1 MRRLLLLPL
10 LAFPMACRKPAAKP
24 LPNST
29 AKAETVKSGTASPEA
44 AKSEAASPE
53 GKSKSEVRE
62 EILVVVNKHIITRRV
77 LNQAVEQQHAALYRQ
92 FAGKELDEKLKD
104 AREKT
109 LQGLVDAFLLEDKG
123 SELGSPVSDEYVRAS
138 IDGIKK
144 ENNFATDADLERALK
159 GSLGIGLPEFMKRQ
173 KQQAIQQFVL
183 QREVFSKVAVED
195 NELRAYYEDHKDEY
209 RLPSRFRIRELVIAK
224 GATPDDLAEA
234 RKKLET
240 IQAGLQSGKPFE
252 ELARVHS
259 TSPSK
264 ATGGDLGWM
273 NKGFLRASIE
283 EAAIRLKP
291 DQVSA
296 PIETDKDFY
305 LIQLIALEDAPMKP
319 FAEVKA
325 KILEKLQEPKAQNA
339 IEQYLANLRMRANIR
354 YLVPK
359 EQILKG

>member
-1 MRRLLLLPL
+1 LLILPL
-10 LAFPMACRKPAAKP
+10 ACKKPVAQPQPGAAAG
-24 LPNST
+24 T
-29 AKAETVKSGTASPEA
+29 EAAKAEATA
-44 AKSEAASPE
+44 PE
-53 GKSKSEVRE
+53 GKSKTEIRE
-62 EILVVVNKHIITRRV
+62 EILVVVNKHIITRRG

-92 FAGKELDEKLKD
+92 FSGKELDEKLKD

-109 LQGLVDAFLLEDKG
+109 LQGLVDSFLLEDKG
-123 SELGSPVSDEYVRAS
+123 AELGSPVTDDYVRAS

-209 RLPSRFRIRELVIAK
+209 RMPSRFRIRELVLAK
-224 GATPDDLAEA
+224 GATAEDQAEA
-234 RKKLET
+234 RKKLEA
-240 IQAGLQSGKPFE
+240 IQAELKAGKSFE
-252 ELARVHS
+252 ELARLHS
-259 TSPSK
+259 TSPSR

-273 NKGFLRASIE
+273 NKGFLRVSIE
-283 EAAIRLKP
+283 DAAVKLKP
-291 DQVSA
+291 EQVSA
-296 PIETDKDFY
+296 PIETDKDLY
-305 LIQLIALEDAPMKP
+305 LIQLMSLEDAPVKD

-339 IEQYLANLRMRANIR
+339 IEQYLANLRMRANVR

-359 EQILKG
+359 DKILKG

>member
-1 MRRLLLLPL
+1 MKLIAPALAVLLL
-10 LAFPMACRKPAAKP
+10 APA
-24 LPNST
+24 LV
-29 AKAETVKSGTASPEA
+29 AETKPD
-44 AKSEAASPE
+44 
-53 GKSKSEVRE
+53 VRE
-62 EILVVVNKHIITRRV
+62 EILVVVNKHIITRRS
-77 LNQAVEQQHAALYRQ
+77 LSQAVEQQHAALYRQ
-92 FAGKELDEKLKD
+92 FSGKELDQKLVD

-123 SELGSPVSDEYVRAS
+123 AELGSPISDEYVRAS

-173 KQQAIQQFVL
+173 KQQATQQFVL

-209 RLPSRFRIRELVIAK
+209 RMPSRFRIRELVLAK
-224 GATPDDLAEA
+224 GATVEEQTEA
-234 RKKLET
+234 RKKLES
-240 IQAGLQSGKPFE
+240 IQAELKDGKSFE
-252 ELARVHS
+252 DLARLHS

-273 NKGFLRASIE
+273 SKGFLRANIE
-283 EAAIRLKP
+283 DAAVKLKP
-291 DQVSA
+291 EQVSA
-296 PIETDKDFY
+296 PIETDKDLY
-305 LIQLIALEDAPMKP
+305 LIQLISLEDAPVKS
-319 FAEVKA
+319 FTEVKA

-359 EQILKG
+359 DQILKG

>member
-1 MRRLLLLPL
+1 MRLVAPALALLLASPL
-10 LAFPMACRKPAAKP
+10 LVAQAKP
-24 LPNST
+24 D
-29 AKAETVKSGTASPEA
+29 
-44 AKSEAASPE
+44 
-53 GKSKSEVRE
+53 VRE
-62 EILVVVNKHIITRRV
+62 EILVVVNKHIITRRG
-77 LNQAVEQQHAALYRQ
+77 LTQAVEQQHAALYRQ
-92 FAGKELDEKLKD
+92 FSGKELDEKLVD

-109 LQGLVDAFLLEDKG
+109 LQGLVDAYLLEDKG
-123 SELGSPVSDEYVRAS
+123 AELGSPVSDEYVRAS

-159 GSLGIGLPEFMKRQ
+159 GSLGIGLPEFIKRQ
-173 KQQAIQQFVL
+173 KQQATQQFVL

-209 RLPSRFRIRELVIAK
+209 RLPSRFRIRELVLAK
-224 GATPDDLAEA
+224 GATVEEQTEA
-234 RKKLET
+234 RKRLEA
-240 IQAGLQSGKPFE
+240 IQAELKGGKPFE
-252 ELARVHS
+252 ELARLHS

-283 EAAIRLKP
+283 EAAVKLKP
-291 DQVSA
+291 EQVSA

-305 LIQLIALEDAPMKP
+305 LVQLIALEDAPVKA

-339 IEQYLANLRMRANIR
+339 IEQYLSGLRMRANVR

-359 EQILKG
+359 DQILKG

>member
-1 MRRLLLLPL
+1 MRLIAPALAMLLFAPVV
-10 LAFPMACRKPAAKP
+10 M
-24 LPNST
+24 
-29 AKAETVKSGTASPEA
+29 AETKPD
-44 AKSEAASPE
+44 
-53 GKSKSEVRE
+53 VRE
-62 EILVVVNKHIITRRV
+62 EILVVVNKHIITRRS
-77 LNQAVEQQHAALYRQ
+77 LSQAVEQQHAALYRQ
-92 FAGKELDEKLKD
+92 FSGKELDQKLVD

-123 SELGSPVSDEYVRAS
+123 AELGSPISDEYVRAS

-173 KQQAIQQFVL
+173 KQQATQQFVL

-209 RLPSRFRIRELVIAK
+209 RMPSRFRIRELVLAK
-224 GATPDDLAEA
+224 GATVEEQTEA
-234 RKKLET
+234 RKKLES
-240 IQAGLQSGKPFE
+240 IQAELKDGKSFE
-252 ELARVHS
+252 DLARLHS

-273 NKGFLRASIE
+273 SKGFLRANIE
-283 EAAIRLKP
+283 DAAVKLKP
-291 DQVSA
+291 EQVSA
-296 PIETDKDFY
+296 PIETDKDLY
-305 LIQLIALEDAPMKP
+305 LIQLISLEDAPVKS
-319 FAEVKA
+319 FTEVKA

-359 EQILKG
+359 DQILKG

>member
-1 MRRLLLLPL
+1 
-10 LAFPMACRKPAAKP
+10 MACKKPEAKP
-24 LPNST
+24 KSIGVATPG
-29 AKAETVKSGTASPEA
+29 VKQPETASTEVRT
-44 AKSEAASPE
+44 E
-53 GKSKSEVRE
+53 GQSKIDVRE
-62 EILVVVNKHIITRRV
+62 EILVVVNKHIITRRG
-77 LNQAVEQQHAALYRQ
+77 LSQAVEQQHAALYRQ
-92 FAGKELDEKLKD
+92 FSGKELDEKLVD

-123 SELGSPVSDEYVRAS
+123 AELGSPVTDEYVRATL
-138 IDGIKK
+138 DGIKK

-159 GSLGIGLPEFMKRQ
+159 SSLGINLNEFIKRQ
-173 KQQAIQQFVL
+173 KQQSTQQFVL

-224 GATPDDLAEA
+224 GATEADQAEA
-234 RKKLET
+234 RKKLES
-240 IQAGLQSGKPFE
+240 IQAELKGGKPFE
-252 ELARVHS
+252 DLARQHS

-283 EAAIRLKP
+283 EAAVKLKP
-291 DQVSA
+291 EQVSD
-296 PIETDKDFY
+296 PIETDKDIY
-305 LIQLIALEDAPMKP
+305 LIQLISMEDAPVTA

-339 IEQYLANLRMRANIR
+339 AEQYLVNLRMRANIR

>member
-1 MRRLLLLPL
+1 MKAIAPALALLM
-10 LAFPMACRKPAAKP
+10 AAPM
-24 LPNST
+24 LV
-29 AKAETVKSGTASPEA
+29 AETKPD
-44 AKSEAASPE
+44 
-53 GKSKSEVRE
+53 VRE
-62 EILVVVNKHIITRRV
+62 EILVVVNKHIITRRG
-77 LNQAVEQQHAALYRQ
+77 LTQAVEQQHAALYRQ
-92 FAGKELDEKLKD
+92 FSGKELDAKLVD

-109 LQGLVDAFLLEDKG
+109 LQGLIDAFLLEDKG
-123 SELGSPVSDEYVRAS
+123 AELGSPVSDEYVRAS

-209 RLPSRFRIRELVIAK
+209 RMPSRFRIRELVLAK
-224 GATPDDLAEA
+224 GATVEEQTEA
-234 RKKLET
+234 RKRLES
-240 IQAGLQSGKPFE
+240 IQAELKGGKAFE
-252 ELARVHS
+252 ELARLYS

-273 NKGFLRASIE
+273 SKGFLRASIE
-283 EAAIRLKP
+283 EAAVKLKP
-291 DQVSA
+291 EQVSA
-296 PIETDKDFY
+296 PIETDKDLY
-305 LIQLIALEDAPMKP
+305 LIQLIALEDAPVKA

-339 IEQYLANLRMRANIR
+339 MEQYLANLRMRANIR

>member
-1 MRRLLLLPL
+1 VRALASVLALAL
-10 LAFPMACRKPAAKP
+10 LAPAGLRA
-24 LPNST
+24 
-29 AKAETVKSGTASPEA
+29 
-44 AKSEAASPE
+44 
-53 GKSKSEVRE
+53 EVRE
-62 EILVVVNKHIITRRV
+62 EILVIVNSHIITRRD
-77 LNQAVEQQHAALYRQ
+77 LTQAVEQQHAALYRQ
-92 FAGKELDEKLKD
+92 FSGKELDEKLKD

-109 LQGLVDAFLLEDKG
+109 LQGMVDAYLLEDKG
-123 SELGSPVSDEYVRAS
+123 AELGSPVTDEYVRSS

-144 ENNFATDADLERALK
+144 ENNFATDADLERALR

-173 KQQAIQQFVL
+173 KQQATQQFVL

-195 NELRAYYEDHKDEY
+195 NELRAYYEDHKEEY
-209 RLPSRFRIRELVIAK
+209 RLPFRFRIRELVLAK
-224 GATPDDLAEA
+224 GATSEEQAEA
-234 RKKLET
+234 RKKLDA
-240 IQAGLQSGKPFE
+240 IQAELKAGKSFE
-252 ELARVHS
+252 ELARQYS

-283 EAAIRLKP
+283 DAAVKLKP

-305 LIQLIALEDAPMKP
+305 LIQLISLEDAPVKD
-319 FAEVKA
+319 FSEVKA

-339 IEQYLANLRMRANIR
+339 IEQYLSGLRMRANIR

-359 EQILKG
+359 ETILKG

>member
-1 MRRLLLLPL
+1 
-10 LAFPMACRKPAAKP
+10 MACKKPVAKP
-24 LPNST
+24 LPGST
-29 AKAETVKSGTASPEA
+29 AALQA
-44 AKSEAASPE
+44 
-53 GKSKSEVRE
+53 GKSDGASTDNKSKTDVRE
-62 EILVVVNKHIITRRV
+62 EILVVVNKHIITRRG

-92 FAGKELDEKLKD
+92 FNGKELDEKLKD

-123 SELGSPVSDEYVRAS
+123 AELGSPVTDEYVRQS

-144 ENNFATDADLERALK
+144 ENNFATDADLERAIK

-173 KQQAIQQFVL
+173 KQQATQQFVL

-209 RLPSRFRIRELVIAK
+209 RLPSRFRIRELVLAK
-224 GATPDDLAEA
+224 GATAEDQVET
-234 RKKLET
+234 RKQLEAV
-240 IQAGLQSGKPFE
+240 QAELKGGKSFE
-252 ELARVHS
+252 ELARLHS
-259 TSPSK
+259 TSPSR

-273 NKGFLRASIE
+273 NKGFLRPSIE
-283 EAAIRLKP
+283 EAALHLKP
-291 DQVSA
+291 EQVSA

-305 LIQLIALEDAPMKP
+305 LIQLIALEDAPMKS
-319 FAEVKA
+319 FADVKE

-339 IEQYLANLRMRANIR
+339 IEQYLSNLRTRANIR

-359 EQILKG
+359 DQILKG

>member
-1 MRRLLLLPL
+1 MASALTLLLAAPL
-10 LAFPMACRKPAAKP
+10 LLAQAKPAETKPAEAKP
-24 LPNST
+24 
-29 AKAETVKSGTASPEA
+29 ETKVD
-44 AKSEAASPE
+44 
-53 GKSKSEVRE
+53 VRE
-62 EILVVVNKHIITRRV
+62 EILVVVNRHIITRRG
-77 LNQAVEQQHAALYRQ
+77 LTQAVEQQHAALYRQ
-92 FAGKELDEKLKD
+92 FSGKELDEKLAD

-109 LQGLVDAFLLEDKG
+109 LQGLIDAFLLEDKG
-123 SELGSPVSDEYVRAS
+123 AELGSPVSDEYVRAS

-173 KQQAIQQFVL
+173 KQQATQQFVL

-209 RLPSRFRIRELVIAK
+209 RMPSRFRLRELVLAK
-224 GATPDDLAEA
+224 GATVEEQTEA
-234 RKKLET
+234 RKKLEA
-240 IQAGLQSGKPFE
+240 IQAELKGRKSFE
-252 ELARVHS
+252 ELARLHS

-283 EAAIRLKP
+283 EAAVKLKP
-291 DQVSA
+291 EQVSA
-296 PIETDKDFY
+296 PIETDKDLY
-305 LIQLIALEDAPMKP
+305 LVQLIALEDSPVKT

-339 IEQYLANLRMRANIR
+339 MEQYLANLRMRANIR

>member
-1 MRRLLLLPL
+1 VKLIAPALAMLLFAPVV
-10 LAFPMACRKPAAKP
+10 M
-24 LPNST
+24 
-29 AKAETVKSGTASPEA
+29 AETKPD
-44 AKSEAASPE
+44 
-53 GKSKSEVRE
+53 VRE
-62 EILVVVNKHIITRRV
+62 EILVVVNKHIITRRS
-77 LNQAVEQQHAALYRQ
+77 LSQAVEQQHAALYRQ
-92 FAGKELDEKLKD
+92 FSGKELDQKLVD

-123 SELGSPVSDEYVRAS
+123 AELGSPISDEYVRAS

-173 KQQAIQQFVL
+173 KQQATQQFVL

-209 RLPSRFRIRELVIAK
+209 RMPSRFRIRELVLAK
-224 GATPDDLAEA
+224 GATVEEQTEA
-234 RKKLET
+234 RKKLES
-240 IQAGLQSGKPFE
+240 IQAELKDGKSFE
-252 ELARVHS
+252 DLARLHS

-273 NKGFLRASIE
+273 SKGFLRANIE
-283 EAAIRLKP
+283 DAAVKLKP
-291 DQVSA
+291 EQVSA
-296 PIETDKDFY
+296 PIETDKDLY
-305 LIQLIALEDAPMKP
+305 LIQLISLEDAPVKS
-319 FAEVKA
+319 FTEVKA

-359 EQILKG
+359 DQILKG

>member
-1 MRRLLLLPL
+1 MKLIAPALAMLLFAPVV
-10 LAFPMACRKPAAKP
+10 M
-24 LPNST
+24 
-29 AKAETVKSGTASPEA
+29 AETKPD
-44 AKSEAASPE
+44 
-53 GKSKSEVRE
+53 VRE
-62 EILVVVNKHIITRRV
+62 EILVVVNKHIITRRS
-77 LNQAVEQQHAALYRQ
+77 LSQAVEQQHAALYRQ
-92 FAGKELDEKLKD
+92 FSGKELDQKLVD

-123 SELGSPVSDEYVRAS
+123 AELGSPISDEYVRAS

-173 KQQAIQQFVL
+173 KQQATQQFVL

-209 RLPSRFRIRELVIAK
+209 RMPSRFRIRELVLAK
-224 GATPDDLAEA
+224 GATVEEQTEA
-234 RKKLET
+234 RKKLES
-240 IQAGLQSGKPFE
+240 IQAELKDGKSFE
-252 ELARVHS
+252 DLARLHS

-273 NKGFLRASIE
+273 SKGFLRANIE
-283 EAAIRLKP
+283 DAAVKLKP
-291 DQVSA
+291 EQVSA
-296 PIETDKDFY
+296 PIETDKDLY
-305 LIQLIALEDAPMKP
+305 LIQLISLEDAPVKS
-319 FAEVKA
+319 FTEVKA

-359 EQILKG
+359 DQILKG

>member
-10 LAFPMACRKPAAKP
+10 LVLPLACKKPAVKP
-24 LPNST
+24 LPGS
-29 AKAETVKSGTASPEA
+29 A
-44 AKSEAASPE
+44 AAAAAGKSEAASPE
-53 GKSKSEVRE
+53 SKAKTDVRE
-62 EILVVVNKHIITRRV
+62 EILVAVNRHIITRRG

-92 FAGKELDEKLKD
+92 FSGKELDEKLKD

-109 LQGLVDAFLLEDKG
+109 LQGLIDAFLLEDKG
-123 SELGSPVSDEYVRAS
+123 AELGSPVTDDYVRAS

-144 ENNFATDADLERALK
+144 ENNFATDADLERAIK

-173 KQQAIQQFVL
+173 KLQATQQFVL

-209 RLPSRFRIRELVIAK
+209 RLPSRFRIRELVLAK
-224 GATPDDLAEA
+224 GATPEDLVEA
-234 RKKLET
+234 HRKVEL
-240 IQAGLQSGKPFE
+240 IQADLKAGKSFE
-252 ELARVHS
+252 EQARLYS

-283 EAAIRLKP
+283 EAAGQLKP
-291 DQVSA
+291 DQVSQ
-296 PIETDKDFY
+296 PIETDKDIY
-305 LIQLIALEDAPMKP
+305 LIQLVAMEDAPVKS
-319 FAEVKA
+319 FADVKA

-339 IEQYLANLRMRANIR
+339 IEQYLANLRVRANIR
-354 YLVPK
+354 YLVSK
-359 EQILKG
+359 DQILKG

>member
-1 MRRLLLLPL
+1 MKALNPVLALAL
-10 LAFPMACRKPAAKP
+10 LAPAGLYA
-24 LPNST
+24 
-29 AKAETVKSGTASPEA
+29 
-44 AKSEAASPE
+44 
-53 GKSKSEVRE
+53 EVRE
-62 EILVVVNKHIITRRV
+62 EILVIVNSHIITRRD
-77 LNQAVEQQHAALYRQ
+77 LTQAVEQQNAALYRQ
-92 FAGKELDEKLKD
+92 FSGKELDEKLQT

-109 LQGLVDAFLLEDKG
+109 LQGMIDAYLLEDKG
-123 SELGSPVSDEYVRAS
+123 DELGSPITDDYVRAS

-159 GSLGIGLPEFMKRQ
+159 TSLGIGLPEFMKRQ
-173 KQQAIQQFVL
+173 KQQATQQYVL

-209 RLPSRFRIRELVIAK
+209 RLPSRFRIRELVLAK
-224 GATPDDLAEA
+224 GATPEEQAATRAKLAE
-234 RKKLET
+234 
-240 IQAGLQSGKPFE
+240 IQAALKAGKSFE
-252 ELARVHS
+252 ELARQNSV
-259 TSPSK
+259 SPSK

-283 EAAIRLKP
+283 DAAVKLKP
-291 DQVSA
+291 EQVSA
-296 PIETDKDFY
+296 PIETDKDIY
-305 LIQLIALEDAPMKP
+305 LIQLIALEDAPVKD